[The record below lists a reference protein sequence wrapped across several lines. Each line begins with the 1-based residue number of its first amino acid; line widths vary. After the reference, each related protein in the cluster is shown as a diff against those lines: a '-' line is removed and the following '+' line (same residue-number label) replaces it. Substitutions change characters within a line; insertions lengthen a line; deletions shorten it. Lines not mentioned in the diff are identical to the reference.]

1 MFANSKIKINKIKS
15 TKVDCC
21 FLFGF
26 FYICF
31 AAKQTQ
37 AVIHHHRRAND
48 HQACYTKG
56 QAGSPHL
63 VDVLGTLHGDLGQ
76 SGDVELAAAVG
87 IHLYVEFVRRILPEQ
102 VPEGNRDV

>member
-1 MFANSKIKINKIKS
+1 M
-15 TKVDCC
+15 
-21 FLFGF
+21 LFFVCLF
-26 FYICF
+26 FFTFGF

-37 AVIHHHRRAND
+37 AVIHHHRKAND

-87 IHLYVEFVRRILPEQ
+87 IHLYVELVRRILPEQ
-102 VPEGNRDV
+102 VPEGNRGV

>member
-1 MFANSKIKINKIKS
+1 M
-15 TKVDCC
+15 
-21 FLFGF
+21 FLFVCF
-26 FYICF
+26 FF
-31 AAKQTQ
+31 TFKTQ

-87 IHLYVEFVRRILPEQ
+87 VHLYVELVRRILPEQ
-102 VPEGNRDV
+102 VPEGNRGV